1 MKKINKIKNKKP
13 IKTIKNYLKKINLKT
28 NKFNTIEMILILIM
42 GLVFG
47 ILIGEM
53 LFGSGKTLLSIKN
66 KNTVN
71 ITEIE
76 NVYNTLKE
84 EYINKISEED
94 LKEAAIQ
101 GMVSTLGD
109 QHSSYYNEKASEEF
123 KEELNGY
130 FYGIGAGISGEK
142 GKLVTVSEIYKNSP
156 AAKAGLKK
164 GDKYLKINGQ
174 DVTNLSAE
182 EISNKIKGK
191 KGQTFKLTIKRNNEE
206 KEITITTDK
215 IEIPSINKEIITKQG
230 QKIGYITIKVFAS
243 NTDEQFEKALKE
255 LDKENI
261 NNLIIDLR
269 NNQGGELNTV
279 INIASNFLN
288 KKQPIIQIETKNNKE
303 IKYSTKNPE
312 KTYKITVLINEN
324 SASAS
329 EVLAAALNEQI
340 NATLIGKTSYG
351 KGTVQKTKTLPSG
364 GLIKYTIETWKT
376 SKGKN
381 IDGKGITPT
390 IEITQNENYYKDY
403 NKKYDTQLNKAIET
417 ALK

>member
-156 AAKAGLKK
+156 AEKAGLKK

-182 EISNKIKGK
+182 EIS
-191 KGQTFKLTIKRNNEE
+191 
-206 KEITITTDK
+206 ITTDK
-215 IEIPSINKEIITKQG
+215 IEIPSINKEIITKKG

-303 IKYSTKNPE
+303 IKYSTKTPE

-381 IDGKGITPT
+381 IDEKGITPT

>member
-53 LFGSGKTLLSIKN
+53 LFRSGKTFLSMKN
-66 KNTVN
+66 KNKVS

-76 NVYNTLKE
+76 NVYNTLSE
-84 EYINKISEED
+84 EYINKISEET

-101 GMVSTLGD
+101 GMVSMLGD
-109 QHSSYYNEKASEEF
+109 QHSSYYNEKASETF

-156 AAKAGLKK
+156 AEKAGLKK

-206 KEITITTDK
+206 KEVSITTDK
-215 IEIPSINKEIITKQG
+215 IEIPSINKETITKQG

-243 NTDEQFEKALKE
+243 NTDEQFKKALKE

-279 INIASNFLN
+279 IKIASNFLN
-288 KKQPIIQIETKNNKE
+288 KKQPIIQIETKNKKE

-312 KTYKITVLINEN
+312 KAYKITVLINEN

-351 KGTVQKTKTLPSG
+351 KGTVQ
-364 GLIKYTIETWKT
+364 
-376 SKGKN
+376 
-381 IDGKGITPT
+381 
-390 IEITQNENYYKDY
+390 
-403 NKKYDTQLNKAIET
+403 
-417 ALK
+417 